1 MTTITIKNGF
11 KKNTKTQFETV
22 QELFIFLRDELT
34 PLKLYQIDEEE
45 LSEKSMEKINKSKN
59 NPNRKLTD
67 FQG

>member
-11 KKNTKTQFETV
+11 KNNTKTQFETV
-22 QELFIFLRDELT
+22 QELFIFLRNELT
-34 PLKLYQIDEEE
+34 PLKLYQIDEEA
-45 LSEKSMEKINKSKN
+45 LSEESMEKIKKSIN